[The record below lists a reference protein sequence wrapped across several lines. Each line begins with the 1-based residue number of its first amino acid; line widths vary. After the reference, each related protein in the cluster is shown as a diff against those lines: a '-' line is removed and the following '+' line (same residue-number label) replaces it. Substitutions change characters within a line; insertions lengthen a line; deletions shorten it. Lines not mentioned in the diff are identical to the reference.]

1 MTADL
6 LTKNNNQPS
15 KLRTNK
21 WDEVS
26 NDARGTWKTSK
37 KSNLILQRWSLFDY
51 SDAYILAKR
60 TTAIAGAGS
69 DAASQR
75 VSKRNTQVTFKNC
88 TRFITASVK

>member
-26 NDARGTWKTSK
+26 NDARGT
-37 KSNLILQRWSLFDY
+37 
-51 SDAYILAKR
+51 
-60 TTAIAGAGS
+60 
-69 DAASQR
+69 
-75 VSKRNTQVTFKNC
+75 
-88 TRFITASVK
+88 